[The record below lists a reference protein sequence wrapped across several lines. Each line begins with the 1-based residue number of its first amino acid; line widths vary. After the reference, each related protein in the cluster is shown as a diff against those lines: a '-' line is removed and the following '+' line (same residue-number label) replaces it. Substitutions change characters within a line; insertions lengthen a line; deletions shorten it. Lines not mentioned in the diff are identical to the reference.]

1 MNYLHKVI
9 KIIRYGSA
17 NYILRVERNNIKFN
31 PGQFFSIGMPGVP
44 INREYSVGSGVDENY
59 LDFLIREINDGV
71 LSTKLKNLKKDDQIK
86 ILGPYGEFYLKE
98 FNTNKRYNFF
108 ASGSGLAP
116 FISIINSFKNLKY
129 NIFHGVRLFED
140 IYTETELKN
149 YNVFISKFDN
159 KEKHNYIKTHNGR
172 ITSNF
177 DIIENYISPNDLFFI
192 CGNSLMVNDVYD
204 YLEKNNIK
212 NSNIYSELFF

>member
-31 PGQFFSIGMPGVP
+31 PGQFFSIGVPGVP

-98 FNTNKRYNFF
+98 FNINKRYNFF

-116 FISIINSFKNLKY
+116 FISIINSFKN
-129 NIFHGVRLFED
+129 
-140 IYTETELKN
+140 
-149 YNVFISKFDN
+149 
-159 KEKHNYIKTHNGR
+159 
-172 ITSNF
+172 
-177 DIIENYISPNDLFFI
+177 
-192 CGNSLMVNDVYD
+192 
-204 YLEKNNIK
+204 
-212 NSNIYSELFF
+212 